1 MKKMK
6 TGEETPYKD
15 RDGKAIKVH
24 SYVADATGARY
35 YINSACQAV
44 PVGEGAA
51 VPLEE
56 LVNDKELGVR
66 LLSAAEV
73 GKLETE
79 RSATTRET
87 PAAKQVRIDK
97 KNDEAAVR
105 ATKDAAAGKEE
116 EEEITAD
123 DVKKELEMIVKMMPD
138 EMLADELKRRGY
150 ILQGIK
156 INIKRI

>member
-1 MKKMK
+1 MKKLK

-15 RDGKAIKVH
+15 MDGKAIKVH

-66 LLSAAEV
+66 VLSAAEV
-73 GKLETE
+73 GKLESE

-87 PAAKQVRIDK
+87 PAAKQARIDK
-97 KNDEAAVR
+97 KNDAEAAR

-116 EEEITAD
+116 EEVTAD

-150 ILQGIK
+150 MLQAIR
-156 INIKRI
+156 IDIKRI

>member
-1 MKKMK
+1 MKKMQ

-87 PAAKQVRIDK
+87 PAAKQARIDK
-97 KNDEAAVR
+97 KNDAEAVR

-116 EEEITAD
+116 EEETD
-123 DVKKELEMIVKMMPD
+123 DDIKKDLEMIVKLMPD

>member
-1 MKKMK
+1 MKKLK

-87 PAAKQVRIDK
+87 PSAKQARIDK
-97 KNDEAAVR
+97 KNDASAVR

-116 EEEITAD
+116 EETD
-123 DVKKELEMIVKMMPD
+123 DDIKKDLEMIVKLMPD

>member
-1 MKKMK
+1 MKTRK

-24 SYVADATGARY
+24 NYIADATGARY
-35 YINSACQAV
+35 YVNSACQAV

-66 LLSAAEV
+66 VLSATEV
-73 GKLETE
+73 GKLESE
-79 RSATTRET
+79 RSATSRET
-87 PAAKQVRIDK
+87 PSAKQQQIDK
-97 KNDEAAVR
+97 KNEEEAAKM
-105 ATKDAAAGKEE
+105 TKLAKEGKLDITEE
-116 EEEITAD
+116 DI
-123 DVKKELEMIVKMMPD
+123 KSELQFILKLMPD

-150 ILQGIK
+150 MLQGIK

>member
-73 GKLETE
+73 VKLETE

-87 PAAKQVRIDK
+87 PSANQARIDK
-97 KNDEAAVR
+97 KNDEEAAR
-105 ATKDAAAGKEE
+105 ATKDAAAGKKEE
-116 EEEITAD
+116 EVTD
-123 DVKKELEMIVKMMPD
+123 DDIRKELEMLLKFMPD
-138 EMLADELKRRGY
+138 KMLADELKRRGY
-150 ILQGIK
+150 MLQAIR
-156 INIKRI
+156 IDIKRI

>member
-1 MKKMK
+1 MKKLK

-24 SYVADATGARY
+24 SYVADA
-35 YINSACQAV
+35 
-44 PVGEGAA
+44 AA

-87 PAAKQVRIDK
+87 PAAKQARIDK
-97 KNDEAAVR
+97 KNDAAAVR

-116 EEEITAD
+116 EEISKE
-123 DVKKELEMIVKMMPD
+123 DVEKELHLLMQMIPD
-138 EMLADELKRRGY
+138 ELLADELKRRGY

>member
-1 MKKMK
+1 MKKMQ

-66 LLSAAEV
+66 LLSATEV
-73 GKLETE
+73 GKLESE
-79 RSATTRET
+79 RSATSRET
-87 PAAKQVRIDK
+87 PSAKQQQIDK
-97 KNDEAAVR
+97 KNDEEAAKL
-105 ATKDAAAGKEE
+105 TKLAKEGKLEPTEE
-116 EEEITAD
+116 E
-123 DVKKELEMIVKMMPD
+123 VKAELQMVLKLMPD

-150 ILQGIK
+150 MLQAIK

>member
-1 MKKMK
+1 MKTRK

-24 SYVADATGARY
+24 NYIADATGARY
-35 YINSACQAV
+35 YVNSACQAV

-66 LLSAAEV
+66 VLSATEV
-73 GKLETE
+73 GKLESE
-79 RSATTRET
+79 RSATSRET
-87 PAAKQVRIDK
+87 PSAKQQQIDK
-97 KNDEAAVR
+97 KNEEEAAKM
-105 ATKDAAAGKEE
+105 TKLAKEGKLDITEE
-116 EEEITAD
+116 DI
-123 DVKKELEMIVKMMPD
+123 KSELQFILKLMPD

-150 ILQGIK
+150 MLQAIK

>member
-1 MKKMK
+1 MKKMQ

-24 SYVADATGARY
+24 AYVADATGARY

-66 LLSAAEV
+66 VLSATEV

-87 PAAKQVRIDK
+87 PAAKQARIDK
-97 KNDEAAVR
+97 KNYAAAVR

-116 EEEITAD
+116 EEVTAD
-123 DVKKELEMIVKMMPD
+123 DVKKELEMIVKLMPD

>member
-1 MKKMK
+1 MSKMK

-73 GKLETE
+73 VKLETE

-87 PAAKQVRIDK
+87 PAAKQARIDK
-97 KNDEAAVR
+97 KNDAAAVR

-116 EEEITAD
+116 EEVTAD
-123 DVKKELEMIVKMMPD
+123 DVKKELEMIVKLMPD

>member
-1 MKKMK
+1 MKKMQ

-35 YINSACQAV
+35 YINSSCQAV

-79 RSATTRET
+79 RSASTRET
-87 PAAKQVRIDK
+87 PAAKQARIDN
-97 KNDEAAVR
+97 KNDEEAAR
-105 ATKDAAAGKEE
+105 ATKDAAAGKKEE
-116 EEEITAD
+116 EETD
-123 DVKKELEMIVKMMPD
+123 DDIKKDLEMIVKLMPD

>member
-1 MKKMK
+1 MKKLK

-24 SYVADATGARY
+24 SYVADSTGARY
-35 YINSACQAV
+35 YINTACQAV

-51 VPLEE
+51 IPLEE

-87 PAAKQVRIDK
+87 PAAKQARIDK
-97 KNDEAAVR
+97 KNDEAAAR
-105 ATKDAAAGKEE
+105 HTKDVAEGKAA
-116 EEEITAD
+116 EEEISKE
-123 DVKKELEMIVKMMPD
+123 DVEKELHMLMQMIPD
-138 EMLADELKRRGY
+138 ELLANELKRRGY
-150 ILQGIK
+150 ILQAIK

>member
-1 MKKMK
+1 MKKLK

-73 GKLETE
+73 CKLETE

-87 PAAKQVRIDK
+87 PAAKQARIDK
-97 KNDEAAVR
+97 KNDAAAVR

-116 EEEITAD
+116 EEVTAD
-123 DVKKELEMIVKMMPD
+123 DVKKELEMIVKLMPD

-150 ILQGIK
+150 ILHGIK

>member
-1 MKKMK
+1 MKTRK

-24 SYVADATGARY
+24 NYIADATGARY
-35 YINSACQAV
+35 YVNSACQAV

-66 LLSAAEV
+66 VLSATEV
-73 GKLETE
+73 GKLESE
-79 RSATTRET
+79 RSATSRET
-87 PAAKQVRIDK
+87 PSAKQQQIDK
-97 KNDEAAVR
+97 KKDEEAAKL
-105 ATKDAAAGKEE
+105 TKLAKEGKLEPTEE
-116 EEEITAD
+116 DI
-123 DVKKELEMIVKMMPD
+123 KSELQMILKLMPD

-150 ILQGIK
+150 MLQAIK

>member
-1 MKKMK
+1 MKKLK

-73 GKLETE
+73 GKLESE
-79 RSATTRET
+79 RSASTRET
-87 PAAKQVRIDK
+87 PAAKQARIDK
-97 KNDEAAVR
+97 KNDEEAAR

-116 EEEITAD
+116 EETD
-123 DVKKELEMIVKMMPD
+123 DDIKKDLEMIVKLMPD

>member
-1 MKKMK
+1 MKTRK

-24 SYVADATGARY
+24 NYIADATGARY
-35 YINSACQAV
+35 YVNSACQAV

-66 LLSAAEV
+66 VLSATEV
-73 GKLETE
+73 GKLESE
-79 RSATTRET
+79 RSATSRET
-87 PAAKQVRIDK
+87 PSAKQQQIDK
-97 KNDEAAVR
+97 KNDEEAAKL
-105 ATKDAAAGKEE
+105 TKLAKEGKL
-116 EEEITAD
+116 EITEED
-123 DVKKELEMIVKMMPD
+123 IKSELQMILKLMPD

-150 ILQGIK
+150 MLQAIK

>member
-1 MKKMK
+1 MKKLK

-87 PAAKQVRIDK
+87 PAAKQARIDK
-97 KNDEAAVR
+97 KNDEEAAR
-105 ATKDAAAGKEE
+105 ATKDAAAGKKEE
-116 EEEITAD
+116 EETD
-123 DVKKELEMIVKMMPD
+123 DDIRKELEMLLKFMPD
-138 EMLADELKRRGY
+138 KMLADELKRRGY
-150 ILQGIK
+150 MLQAIR
-156 INIKRI
+156 IDIKRI

>member
-1 MKKMK
+1 MSKMK

-24 SYVADATGARY
+24 AYVADATGARY

-73 GKLETE
+73 SKLETE

-87 PAAKQVRIDK
+87 PAAKQARIDK

-105 ATKDAAAGKEE
+105 ATKDAAAGKE

-138 EMLADELKRRGY
+138 EMLADELKLRGY

>member
-1 MKKMK
+1 MKKMQ

-87 PAAKQVRIDK
+87 PAAKQARIDK

-116 EEEITAD
+116 EEATD
-123 DVKKELEMIVKMMPD
+123 DDIKKDLDMIVKLMPD

>member
-1 MKKMK
+1 MKKMQ

-87 PAAKQVRIDK
+87 TAAKQARIDK
-97 KNDEAAVR
+97 KNDEEAAR

-116 EEEITAD
+116 EEVTDD
-123 DVKKELEMIVKMMPD
+123 DVKKELEMLLKFMPD
-138 EMLADELKRRGY
+138 KMLADELKRRGY
-150 ILQGIK
+150 LLQAIR
-156 INIKRI
+156 IDIKRI